1 MSRINVIDTE
11 QNTGKRKEL
20 LDAVQTKL
28 GITPN
33 MTKTMAQSPAVLD
46 AYLRFSDALGGTLNA
61 EIREQIALVAAEQNG
76 CGYCA
81 SAHTA
86 IGKMVG
92 LDENA
97 ILSARKAHAEDR
109 KIDAAL
115 QFAKIVLERRG
126 HVSDEDL
133 NAVREAGYSDGEI
146 AEIVANVALNVF
158 TNYFNEVAK
167 TEIDFPKV
175 ELFSKAAAS

>member
-1 MSRINVIDTE
+1 MTRINVINAD
-11 QNTGKRKEL
+11 QNIGKAKEL
-20 LDAVQTKL
+20 LDAVQAKL

-33 MTKTMAQSPAVLD
+33 MMKTMARSPAVLD
-46 AYLRFSDALGGTLNA
+46 AYLNFGGALDTTLNA
-61 EIREQIALVAAEQNG
+61 KLREQIALVSAEENG

-92 LDENA
+92 LTDES
-97 ILSARKAHAEDR
+97 ILAAREAKADDE
-109 KIDAAL
+109 KIEAAL
-115 QFAKIVLERRG
+115 KFAKVIVEKRG
-126 HVSDEDL
+126 KVSDEDVA
-133 NAVREAGYSDGEI
+133 NVKNAGYDDGAV
-146 AEIVANVALNVF
+146 AEIVANVALNIF

-175 ELFSKAAAS
+175 ELFVKSNAA